1 MFNIFSK
8 VEGLDDVYAFLHVL
22 RFCATIKRDFHED
35 TQKVL
40 DLYCKLDILPKARE
54 VLNSAEI
61 PYRYGNFIIKID
73 KNFDE
78 GTDLNSLKLEDW
90 LSEDGENS
98 SEKEGEKK
106 NTKKFKFNLFKKQK
120 PPPKLKN
127 LNSKLEMIKEKR
139 GIFSRY

>member
-1 MFNIFSK
+1 MAI
-8 VEGLDDVYAFLHVL
+8 
-22 RFCATIKRDFHED
+22 
-35 TQKVL
+35 
-40 DLYCKLDILPKARE
+40 
-54 VLNSAEI
+54 
-61 PYRYGNFIIKID
+61 FIIKID

-106 NTKKFKFNLFKKQK
+106 NTKKFKLNLFKKQK